1 MTAKSYKDKYGRY
14 IKFIKKY
21 CEASNA
27 STGSEVDSNANVDNK
42 NVTTCTGELYKR
54 DAIGINRLQMINKIT
69 ELYGEDL
76 AEEYIRQLDSH
87 EIYRHDETNP
97 LLPYT
102 FASQEVINVKYC
114 NKIYSV
120 TFEQLYDMV
129 DKPEE
134 LLDEEREVYA
144 KYPEGL
150 EIEDKNGWTIVHRL
164 IRKRRHRDLVRVKTA
179 FGNDIVVTDNHPMI
193 VNDNINDTVPAEES
207 LGQLQFRSS
216 SKGKITFG
224 GQTEI
229 SVEEVVNK
237 CKLPFANYE
246 SFFCYKASE
255 ASTWMVS
262 PAKIKVDRDLGYL
275 VGFFIGDGDYNNE
288 TWTVGFTQK
297 DKEPLVRIGNIIYS
311 HFNSPFYIN
320 YDFTSDKYRLY
331 VRNPLIY
338 CVLKHIFGILP
349 YSNHRTLPKDVF
361 SYTREF
367 AVGLIEGLIDSDGT
381 IRDGKAYEIALSSR
395 AAILQIANIIS
406 ALGLPTSLTTQQT
419 KFGTNNKIQQ
429 KYQIFRVR
437 FCEYEDAHIFTNSLK
452 HSRITGVSKG
462 RKANSDGW
470 ATITNVEKIDNE
482 PFLDMNEFIYDITT
496 QSHTFVCNGL
506 WVHNCVSITM
516 YPYLFHGTTNIGGN
530 SEAPKHLDSF
540 CGSFINLVYA
550 VASQFAGAIATPE
563 FLMYMDYFIRKDYGD
578 DYYLHPEQIVSMGV
592 NPKSLENLIE
602 NKFQQVVYTINDPA
616 GSRNFQSVFWNI
628 AYFDHAYFKGIF
640 EDFVFPDGT
649 EPKWESTNWLQK
661 KFMKW
666 FNKERLKKILT
677 FPVETVNLLN
687 NGEDCDDTE
696 WRDFAAEMWS
706 EGASFFCYTSD
717 SVDALASCCYG
728 ADTKVLVRRSGKVVL
743 ATLKEISSWKT
754 KNNLYVLSNGEW
766 KKAKFVELPN
776 ERTMYRVEFKNGSS
790 LVMTDNHRNNCVD
803 GMKYTKNLKI
813 GDYVE
818 VASKPIETDGT
829 KLNEI
834 LSRIDD
840 EDRMFALRAM
850 IGSIDSYDL
859 VNEDKRYTKV
869 VRISIVEYNEPFVY
883 CFEMEDKENDK
894 FTLANGIHNYNC
906 RLKNTIQ
913 SNVFSYTLGAGGL
926 MTGSKGVIT
935 ININRLV
942 QNVAKEHGGKENIT
956 LNDISV
962 RISEQVSKLHKYMTA
977 YNEILKDYYNARM
990 LPVYDAGYISL
1001 EKQYLTMGINGFV
1014 EGAEFLGIEP
1024 TPNDDYFAYGEAIL
1038 KPIFDLNRQDRTE
1051 EIMFNTEFVPKVC
1064 GDLVA

>member
-1 MTAKSYKDKYGRY
+1 MYKIDPVSEKDK
-14 IKFIKKY
+14 
-21 CEASNA
+21 
-27 STGSEVDSNANVDNK
+27 
-42 NVTTCTGELYKR
+42 
-54 DAIGINRLQMINKIT
+54 
-69 ELYGEDL
+69 
-76 AEEYIRQLDSH
+76 
-87 EIYRHDETNP
+87 
-97 LLPYT
+97 
-102 FASQEVINVKYC
+102 
-114 NKIYSV
+114 
-120 TFEQLYDMV
+120 
-129 DKPEE
+129 
-134 LLDEEREVYA
+134 
-144 KYPEGL
+144 
-150 EIEDKNGWTIVHRL
+150 
-164 IRKRRHRDLVRVKTA
+164 
-179 FGNDIVVTDNHPMI
+179 
-193 VNDNINDTVPAEES
+193 NDN
-207 LGQLQFRSS
+207 
-216 SKGKITFG
+216 
-224 GQTEI
+224 
-229 SVEEVVNK
+229 
-237 CKLPFANYE
+237 
-246 SFFCYKASE
+246 
-255 ASTWMVS
+255 
-262 PAKIKVDRDLGYL
+262 
-275 VGFFIGDGDYNNE
+275 
-288 TWTVGFTQK
+288 
-297 DKEPLVRIGNIIYS
+297 
-311 HFNSPFYIN
+311 
-320 YDFTSDKYRLY
+320 
-331 VRNPLIY
+331 
-338 CVLKHIFGILP
+338 
-349 YSNHRTLPKDVF
+349 
-361 SYTREF
+361 
-367 AVGLIEGLIDSDGT
+367 
-381 IRDGKAYEIALSSR
+381 
-395 AAILQIANIIS
+395 
-406 ALGLPTSLTTQQT
+406 
-419 KFGTNNKIQQ
+419 
-429 KYQIFRVR
+429 
-437 FCEYEDAHIFTNSLK
+437 EY
-452 HSRITGVSKG
+452 
-462 RKANSDGW
+462 
-470 ATITNVEKIDNE
+470 
-482 PFLDMNEFIYDITT
+482 IYDISTE
-496 QSHTFVCNGL
+496 SHTFICNGL

-578 DYYLHPEQIVSMGV
+578 DYYLHPEKIVSMGV

-628 AYFDHAYFKGIF
+628 AYFDHPYFNGIF

-677 FPVETVNLLN
+677 FPVETVNLLS
-687 NGEDCDDTE
+687 NGEDCVDTE

-706 EGASFFCYTSD
+706 EGASFFCYNSD

-776 ERTMYRVEFKNGSS
+776 ERTMYCVEFKNGSS

-803 GMKYTKNLKI
+803 RMKYTKDLKI

-840 EDRMFALRAM
+840 EDRMSALRAM
-850 IGSIDSYDL
+850 IGSIDSSDL
-859 VNEDKRYTKV
+859 VNEGKRYTKV

-906 RLKNTIQ
+906 RLKNAIQ

-942 QNVAKEHGGKENIT
+942 QNVVKEHGGKENIT
-956 LNDISV
+956 LNDISA

-977 YNEILKDYYNARM
+977 YNEILKDSYNARM
-990 LPVYDAGYISL
+990 LPVYDAGYIDLS
-1001 EKQYLTMGINGFV
+1001 KQYLTMGINGFV

-1024 TPNDDYFAYGEAIL
+1024 TPNEEYFAYGEAIL